1 MCSGDFCPCRWD
13 GVCKNDGEIH
23 IWEKNMILRFNEDG
37 EIIQTDSG
45 ISEESTEGGDSET
58 GLSENEESE
67 VQISEGETV
76 QTSSSEQET
85 SESMSDYSDRL
96 DQIITY
102 EHSILILL
110 VLILVY
116 KIFHDLF
123 SGILQ

>member
-1 MCSGDFCPCRWD
+1 
-13 GVCKNDGEIH
+13 
-23 IWEKNMILRFNEDG
+23 MILRFNEDG

-45 ISEESTEGGDSET
+45 ISEESTLGGDSET
-58 GLSENEESE
+58 GLSENEEFEVLTSE
-67 VQISEGETV
+67 EETV

-102 EHSILILL
+102 EHSITILL